1 MCCIFP
7 CPCPLKEKKKGKK
20 ESCPL
25 LLCLVSLCV
34 DALYLTACLRY
45 FGGCFFPTSS
55 STSVVLLPGRQP
67 WPNQNIRSL
76 HVHCTSLAWCWDL
89 WADTR
94 KAAMFQTEVWLSS
107 TCEAVLYYKQQVCP
121 SSQAVV
127 LQELSGLWMGWSGCD
142 TAKTWGPWKAAQQ
155 PRGGGDPRT
164 FQVLDPRPAVSLGQ
178 KDIKFEVCSW
188 KPNRIKYWWGYLER
202 KGHFIFLRGTEAAE

>member
-107 TCEAVLYYKQQVCP
+107 TCEAVLYYKQVCP

-142 TAKTWGPWKAAQQ
+142 TAKTWGPWKEHSN
-155 PRGGGDPRT
+155 PGVGVTPGPFRWVGGSRHAVTCYFPPFLPFTWLKAFSLSCPCSACHQMTVT
-164 FQVLDPRPAVSLGQ
+164 FWS
-178 KDIKFEVCSW
+178 K
-188 KPNRIKYWWGYLER
+188 
-202 KGHFIFLRGTEAAE
+202 

>member
-94 KAAMFQTEVWLSS
+94 KAGMFQTEVWLSS
-107 TCEAVLYYKQQVCP
+107 TCEAVLYYKQVCP

-164 FQVLDPRPAVSLGQ
+164 FQVGGWQQACCDLLFSPILTFHLVESIFSIMSLQ
-178 KDIKFEVCSW
+178 CLSSDDC
-188 KPNRIKYWWGYLER
+188 
-202 KGHFIFLRGTEAAE
+202 HFLK

>member
-7 CPCPLKEKKKGKK
+7 CPCPLKEKKKKGKK

-76 HVHCTSLAWCWDL
+76 HVHCTLLAWCWDL

-94 KAAMFQTEVWLSS
+94 KAGMFQTEVWLSS
-107 TCEAVLYYKQQVCP
+107 TCEAVLYYKQVRKFWWN
-121 SSQAVV
+121 V
-127 LQELSGLWMGWSGCD
+127 WSFLLCYYKSKICLA
-142 TAKTWGPWKAAQQ
+142 TLNKARL
-155 PRGGGDPRT
+155 PC
-164 FQVLDPRPAVSLGQ
+164 F
-178 KDIKFEVCSW
+178 
-188 KPNRIKYWWGYLER
+188 
-202 KGHFIFLRGTEAAE
+202 